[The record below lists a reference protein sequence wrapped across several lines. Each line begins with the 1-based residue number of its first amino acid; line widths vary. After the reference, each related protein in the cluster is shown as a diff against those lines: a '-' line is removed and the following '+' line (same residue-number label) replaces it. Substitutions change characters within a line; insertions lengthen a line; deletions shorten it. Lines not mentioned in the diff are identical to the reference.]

1 MVSNIKVLIRA
12 LVATCFLLKSSRI
25 FDILLFSDVFP
36 FNEIQEPPLQAK
48 VTQKVYFDISI
59 GNPVG
64 SLVGRIVI
72 GLFGDDVPQT
82 AENFRA
88 LCTG

>member
-1 MVSNIKVLIRA
+1 M
-12 LVATCFLLKSSRI
+12 FH
-25 FDILLFSDVFP
+25 
-36 FNEIQEPPLQAK
+36 EIQETELQSK
-48 VTQKVYFDISI
+48 VTQKVYLDISI
-59 GNPVG
+59 GNPEG
-64 SLVGRIVI
+64 QLAGRIVI